1 MICRQVFARWDCIAI
16 IESLLITHYMNTRQD
31 DGVPWSKVWLHSCG
45 KETWLGHRV
54 THENCNKLWQLSIA
68 SFACKFPLLRGLQD
82 EIGHPFW
89 SQFWSKHWFL
99 VHKNVGGRSLQAQ
112 QHNND
117 NSNNN
122 NNNNERKTR
131 NKKMTNGFQFYMLHI
146 CMNSLIYYLKIT

>member
-1 MICRQVFARWDCIAI
+1 
-16 IESLLITHYMNTRQD
+16 MNTRQD

-45 KETWLGHRV
+45 KETWLGHKV

-99 VHKNVGGRSLQAQ
+99 VHKNVGGRSSGATTQ
-112 QHNND
+112 QRQQQQQQQQQ
-117 NSNNN
+117 
-122 NNNNERKTR
+122 RKEDPEQEDD
-131 NKKMTNGFQFYMLHI
+131 KWFPVLYAAYLHE
-146 CMNSLIYYLKIT
+146 